1 MDNDTTDTTDRR
13 KFMALGGLGL
23 AAGAAGVASMST
35 IREAAAQSSSD
46 SLLRKVIDRGHVI
59 VGTGS
64 TNPPWHFEDANG
76 DLQGVDV
83 EVGKA
88 IAFHLFDDPEKI
100 EFVRQD
106 PAARVPNILT
116 DKVDC
121 VVQFMTVNG
130 QRAQLVNFSRPYF
143 LNSVSLLTRPD
154 GKYKSYEELL
164 AAGSSAKASILQ
176 NVDAI
181 AIARDA
187 LPEAEIMQVDT
198 QANVIQALD
207 AGHADAAYMSVSQV
221 KWLVVQKPDRYHDS
235 QASFRPNYFS
245 VAMKQG
251 DLDWLVF
258 VNMALTNTMWGSH
271 SKKFDEV
278 YKKYLGLEAPERK
291 AGFPYFS

>member
-1 MDNDTTDTTDRR
+1 VNADLTERR
-13 KFMALGGLGL
+13 RFLALSGAGMAAGGLIGSGL
-23 AAGAAGVASMST
+23 ISAK
-35 IREAAAQSSSD
+35 EAAAQAASD
-46 SLLRKVIDRGHVI
+46 SLLRTVLERGHLI

-64 TNPPWHFEDANG
+64 TNPPWHFEDAAG
-76 DLQGVDV
+76 ELQGLDI
-83 EVGKA
+83 EMGKA
-88 IAFHLFDDPEKI
+88 IAFHLFDDDSKV

-106 PAARVPNILT
+106 PAARIPNVLT
-116 DKVDC
+116 NKVDC

-143 LNSVSLLTRPD
+143 LNSVSLLTLAD
-154 GKYKSYEELL
+154 GRYKTYEELL
-164 AAGSSAKASILQ
+164 AAGSEARASILQ

-187 LPEAEIMQVDT
+187 LPEAEINQVDT

-221 KWLVVQKPDRYHDS
+221 QWLRVQRPDRYFDS
-235 QASFRPNYFS
+235 GASFRPNYFS
-245 VAMKQG
+245 VALRQS
-251 DLDWLVF
+251 DLDWLVY

-271 SKKFDEV
+271 SKVFDDAYE
-278 YKKYLGLEAPERK
+278 KYLGLAPPDRK

>member
-1 MDNDTTDTTDRR
+1 MTADLTGRR
-13 KFMALGGLGL
+13 NFMALSGAGL
-23 AAGAAGVASMST
+23 AAGGLVGGGLISAQ
-35 IREAAAQSSSD
+35 EAAAQSASD
-46 SLLRKVIDRGHVI
+46 SLLRTVLDRGHLV

-64 TNPPWHFEDANG
+64 TNPPWHFEDAAG
-76 DLQGVDV
+76 DLQGLDI
-83 EVGKA
+83 EMGKA
-88 IAFHLFDDPEKI
+88 IAFHLFDDDSKV

-106 PAARVPNILT
+106 PAARIPNVLT
-116 DKVDC
+116 NKVDC

-143 LNSVSLLTRPD
+143 LNSVSLLTRAD
-154 GKYKSYEELL
+154 GEYQTYEQLL
-164 AAGSSAKASILQ
+164 EGGSNVRASILQ

-187 LPEAEIMQVDT
+187 LPEAEIIQVDT

-221 KWLVVQKPDRYHDS
+221 KWLRVQRPETYFDS
-235 QASFRPNYFS
+235 GASFRPNYFS
-245 VAMKQG
+245 VALRQG
-251 DLDWLVF
+251 DLDWLVY

-271 SKKFDEV
+271 SGVFDAAYE
-278 YKKYLGLEAPERK
+278 KYLGLTPPDRK